1 LGDTFTWTA
10 FTWTNNGVGK
20 SRRRHLETITDVE
33 RDEVRFCVFW
43 EGVVFYSGTTSVM
56 GAKNYTVY
64 VYVQML
70 QWYLPPTLPTFY
82 FRLTRHYP
90 HWRVRVLKG
99 LGYRDPDPYPVYPDP
114 EPVRVV
120 YTLDN
125 H

>member
-1 LGDTFTWTA
+1 MT
-10 FTWTNNGVGK
+10 
-20 SRRRHLETITDVE
+20 
-33 RDEVRFCVFW
+33 
-43 EGVVFYSGTTSVM
+43 

-90 HWRVRVLKG
+90 HWRVRVLNG

-125 H
+125 HYLPAHHNFDDVILPYIDVCLIT